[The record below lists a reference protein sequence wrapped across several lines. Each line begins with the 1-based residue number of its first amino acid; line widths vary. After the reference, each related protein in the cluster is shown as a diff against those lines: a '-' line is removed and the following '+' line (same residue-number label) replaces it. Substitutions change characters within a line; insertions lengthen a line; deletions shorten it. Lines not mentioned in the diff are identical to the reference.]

1 MKQKTQSSVRV
12 SDLIKRLSDSENMIN
27 LETKLSPNTNI
38 SFKGQIQGKTAK
50 DLIEKLKLLP
60 DFVMITNI
68 LIEVKPDKKKNFSV
82 IENQ

>member
-1 MKQKTQSSVRV
+1 MKAKTQSSVRV

-27 LETKLSPNTNI
+27 LDTKLSPNTNI

-68 LIEVKPDKKKNFSV
+68 LIEAKPDKKKNFSV

>member
-27 LETKLSPNTNI
+27 LDTKLSPNTNI

>member
-1 MKQKTQSSVRV
+1 
-12 SDLIKRLSDSENMIN
+12 MIN
-27 LETKLSPNTNI
+27 LDTKLSPNTNI